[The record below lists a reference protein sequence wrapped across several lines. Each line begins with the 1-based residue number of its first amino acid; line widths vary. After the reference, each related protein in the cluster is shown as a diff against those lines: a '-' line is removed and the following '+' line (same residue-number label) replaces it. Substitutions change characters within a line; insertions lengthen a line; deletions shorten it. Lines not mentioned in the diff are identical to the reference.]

1 MLTLLIFFCLIYV
14 LVRVCLGC
22 WGYILKQSFLCS
34 QVSLSW
40 FPQSPTP
47 VSTPNTCIVTGVFF
61 RRLPS
66 VPSAFVVFSV
76 VLPMLP
82 VLPVL
87 RWRPHFQY
95 VGTPNAWRKDLCEL
109 VLCHLVSSCVIVQTC
124 SHVVVIFVMV
134 CDGVDFEHSCLPSL
148 FSPAT
153 LGAQNPTTAKGC
165 WVRGRNGLGRKV
177 CPSSLVVGSAALSW
191 PLRGMPP
198 SKTVSAQR
206 SLRSSNWSS

>member
-1 MLTLLIFFCLIYV
+1 MLTLLIIFCLIYV

-34 QVSLSW
+34 PVSLSW

-61 RRLPS
+61 RKLPS

-82 VLPVL
+82 VL
-87 RWRPHFQY
+87 RWRPHFQN

-109 VLCHLVSSCVIVQTC
+109 VLCHLASLCRLALMLLLFLWWYVMVLILNIRVS
-124 SHVVVIFVMV
+124 IFVFSSNIGGSKPHNSQRML
-134 CDGVDFEHSCLPSL
+134 GSC
-148 FSPAT
+148 
-153 LGAQNPTTAKGC
+153 AK
-165 WVRGRNGLGRKV
+165 WRNGLGRKV
-177 CPSSLVVGSAALSW
+177 CPSSLVVGPAALS
-191 PLRGMPP
+191 
-198 SKTVSAQR
+198 
-206 SLRSSNWSS
+206 

>member
-1 MLTLLIFFCLIYV
+1 MSHLPLSFFPL
-14 LVRVCLGC
+14 
-22 WGYILKQSFLCS
+22 SFLCF
-34 QVSLSW
+34 L
-40 FPQSPTP
+40 FFLFFADALIF
-47 VSTPNTCIVTGVFF
+47 NTSG
-61 RRLPS
+61 R
-66 VPSAFVVFSV
+66 
-76 VLPMLP
+76 PMLGERTCANLSC
-82 VLPVL
+82 VI
-87 RWRPHFQY
+87 
-95 VGTPNAWRKDLCEL
+95 
-109 VLCHLVSSCVIVQTC
+109 LCHLVSSCVIVQTC

-198 SKTVSAQR
+198 SKTGWLVPSKRGASAQK

>member
-1 MLTLLIFFCLIYV
+1 MFW
-14 LVRVCLGC
+14 LGC

-47 VSTPNTCIVTGVFF
+47 VSTPNTCIVTVFF
-61 RRLPS
+61 LLGGCQVSHLPLS
-66 VPSAFVVFSV
+66 FFPLSFLCFLFFADALIFNTSG
-76 VLPMLP
+76 
-82 VLPVL
+82 
-87 RWRPHFQY
+87 RPRTCANLSC
-95 VGTPNAWRKDLCEL
+95 VI
-109 VLCHLVSSCVIVQTC
+109 LCHLVSLCRLALML
-124 SHVVVIFVMV
+124 FFLVML

-153 LGAQNPTTAKGC
+153 MGAQDPTTVRGC
-165 WVRGRNGLGRKV
+165 WVRGRNGLGREV

>member
-1 MLTLLIFFCLIYV
+1 MLTLLIFFCLIHV

-34 QVSLSW
+34 PVSLSW

-47 VSTPNTCIVTGVFF
+47 VSTPNTCIVTGVFLGGCQVSHLPLSFF
-61 RRLPS
+61 RCPS
-66 VPSAFVVFSV
+66 YASCSSCSS
-76 VLPMLP
+76 L
-82 VLPVL
+82 
-87 RWRPHFQY
+87 
-95 VGTPNAWRKDLCEL
+95 TPNAWRQDLCKL

-124 SHVVVIFVMV
+124 SHVVVIFVMA
-134 CDGVDFEHSCLPSL
+134 CDGVDFEHSCLPFV

-165 WVRGRNGLGRKV
+165 WVRGRNGLRRKV

-191 PLRGMPP
+191 PLRGMSLSKAGWLVP
-198 SKTVSAQR
+198 SKGGASAQKIR
-206 SLRSSNWSS
+206 RTSKGSS